1 MITLTQNEEKIIT
14 KIRQLSPD
22 EIQKLEEFIDQ
33 LSQSSDST
41 EKPHP
46 WLELAGM
53 FKDDPFF
60 DEFIEAM
67 ENYRK
72 EVDTQTEEEYLL
84 EETKAASR

>member
-1 MITLTQNEEKIIT
+1 MTTDTLTEQRILT
-14 KIRQLSPD
+14 QIRQLSPD

-33 LSQSSDST
+33 LSQSSDSI

-60 DEFIEAM
+60 DEFVEAM
-67 ENYRK
+67 AEERRRLEIEEMAAY
-72 EVDTQTEEEYLL
+72 EEE
-84 EETKAASR
+84 EIAAA